1 MTEIGNS
8 SATRLVDGPNQYS
21 GRVEVFNSNYY
32 RTYGRYQAF
41 ALQWGTLCDSGWN
54 AIDANVVCRSLGY
67 QSTGATAHVGG
78 TYGAGEGPIWANSV
92 VCAGTE
98 FYIPDCRI
106 TNRYGYSN
114 TGAIC
119 NHTTDVGVT
128 CLGMYK
134 SLICMY
140 II

>member
-1 MTEIGNS
+1 M
-8 SATRLVDGPNQYS
+8 DGPNQYS
-21 GRVEVFNSNYY
+21 GRVEVFNSNYHRNY
-32 RTYGRYQAF
+32 RNYRAF

-54 AIDANVVCRSLGY
+54 DTDANVVCRSLSY
-67 QSTGATAHVGG
+67 QATGATAHIGG
-78 TYGAGEGPIWANSV
+78 TYGAGEGPIWANNV

-106 TNRYGYSN
+106 RSRYHYN

-128 CLGMYK
+128 CLGT
-134 SLICMY
+134 IH
-140 II
+140 